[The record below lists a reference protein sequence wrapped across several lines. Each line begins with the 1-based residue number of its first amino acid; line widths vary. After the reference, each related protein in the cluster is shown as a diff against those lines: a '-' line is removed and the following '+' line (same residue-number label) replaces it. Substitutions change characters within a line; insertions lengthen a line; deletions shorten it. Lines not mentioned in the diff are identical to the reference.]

1 MHLFASILS
10 MWRIQSGQVFKLA
23 PQTPP
28 AAPPLFQQLSEAN
41 MTVTNVIEVVVALAL
56 ALRCLPVFPEAGMIS
71 HEGQTYPGRLRVD
84 LPRASDQ
91 F

>member
-1 MHLFASILS
+1 
-10 MWRIQSGQVFKLA
+10 
-23 PQTPP
+23 
-28 AAPPLFQQLSEAN
+28 

-56 ALRCLPVFPEAGMIS
+56 LIRCLPVFPEAGMIS

>member
-1 MHLFASILS
+1 

-28 AAPPLFQQLSEAN
+28 AAPHLFQQLSEAN

-56 ALRCLPVFPEAGMIS
+56 FYAAYRFF
-71 HEGQTYPGRLRVD
+71 QK
-84 LPRASDQ
+84 RA
-91 F
+91 